1 MRPNEYFVY
10 DGNVPYSKRVDKV
23 IDWLTGRRGL
33 QTQLAILYM
42 DKVDKAGHEYGPNSE
57 GVTSFLLHLKIMIL
71 LTIWSKQILWASSSV
86 FCNSRKSIS

>member
-23 IDWLTGRRGL
+23 IDWLTGKGGL

-57 GVTSFLLHLKIMIL
+57 GVSPFFIVPKTHDIINDLAKTNIMGQYKRVL
-71 LTIWSKQILWASSSV
+71 
-86 FCNSRKSIS
+86 